1 MPKSDMYMRRKHL
14 HIDIMQNMDWYAS
27 LIKPP
32 LTPPDQVFMIVW
44 PVLYAMIGISF
55 LIFLKTKETQK
66 KSAGIFAFVVQAGL
80 NLLWAPFFFRFKIPQ
95 SFFGSVMPA
104 VVFFSADD
112 SDFLQRIKNGI
123 LFIASLWDMDP
134 FRFIP
139 EYRYCCLELK
149 KAGKS
154 PPRFSLHF

>member
-80 NLLWAPFFFRFKIPQ
+80 NLLWSPV
-95 SFFGSVMPA
+95 FFGLKSP
-104 VVFFSADD
+104 
-112 SDFLQRIKNGI
+112 K
-123 LFIASLWDMDP
+123 ASLTVL
-134 FRFIP
+134 
-139 EYRYCCLELK
+139 CLLLYFLARTIRIFYNRSK
-149 KAGKS
+149 TAFFLLLPYGIW
-154 PPRFSLHF
+154 SLFALYLNIGIVALN

>member
-80 NLLWAPFFFRFKIPQ
+80 NLLWAPV
-95 SFFGSVMPA
+95 FFGLKSPKASLA
-104 VVFFSADD
+104 VLCLLLYFLARTIRIFYNGSKTAFFLL
-112 SDFLQRIKNGI
+112 FPYGIWI
-123 LFIASLWDMDP
+123 LFALYLNIGIVALN
-134 FRFIP
+134 
-139 EYRYCCLELK
+139 
-149 KAGKS
+149 
-154 PPRFSLHF
+154 